1 MSTRQIGVRW
11 VVVGCLLIVL
21 CGGIAVGADSTQI
34 DSEAEIDVDDTDIVE
49 VQSLVSDPREGDTAR
64 YELTYHLGDEITE
77 LVITLP
83 ETDGDA
89 VDGFTEVRENTFE
102 WDGETREPVLE
113 VDQPVDQSA
122 ADYDGLD
129 FAGTD
134 DWALVGAVSTVAEF
148 AGFGDEGD
156 FSFER
161 TIEHEFEGIAGDEM
175 AYVGPYDGEIV
186 ETDTG
191 EIQVITADEA
201 TPPRSPEEV
210 GEILSETAEQFH
222 ITDRR
227 DALHAY
233 IVTDP
238 IRLGGLATGGNADFW
253 VHEDSLESPRTTLWH
268 EYVHSQQHFRPESD
282 VSWTVEGEADY
293 YAYLLAMKQ
302 GEIEYHD
309 FYAALEGADET
320 HSDAILADPGTWDG
334 NPVDYELGALTL
346 AALDSEIREASAGT
360 DTYKDVMETKNEEGG
375 DPVMERGSVSDSE
388 FESFATDAART
399 DISQFF
405 DSYIRS
411 EPDSLAV
418 PGPETY
424 EVEPTDSDLV
434 IDTTDS
440 VAGTGTEERIEFT
453 ITNAG
458 DGTSIVPFVTVDAPD
473 GVSDGEL
480 GVNTNDGVASEV
492 TAVDEGWA
500 LDHLE
505 PGESVVVEYIF
516 DAPDDESA
524 EPEQID
530 ALVTDRGGESAA
542 TSSELE
548 VVDAPE
554 ISIDGP
560 DVISAGES
568 ATFEATKESTDQD
581 IVSYTWEVTGPV
593 DETIETD
600 DPELS
605 HEFTDPGEYTVV
617 LTAENAEGATATTTG
632 ELLVNDQPTVTIDA
646 PEEVSPG
653 EEFLAKAEVTN
664 EFGSYDVEWEAN
676 GLEATEERVEF
687 TFASDGERKLSVT
700 VTDEYGE
707 STTESATVVVGD
719 PDESDGIQ
727 EEITDAFGPGMGVP
741 VAVLALGIL
750 LLGLRTRR

>member
-1 MSTRQIGVRW
+1 MTNRQIGVRW
-11 VVVGCLLIVL
+11 VVVGCLLIIL
-21 CGGIAVGADSTQI
+21 CGGIAVGADSTQSYS
-34 DSEAEIDVDDTDIVE
+34 DSEIVVDDTDVIE
-49 VQSLVSDPREGDTAR
+49 VQSLVSDPREGDTAS
-64 YELTYHLGDEITE
+64 YELTYYLGDDITE
-77 LVITLP
+77 LQITLP
-83 ETDGDA
+83 ETDGDPG
-89 VDGFTEVRENTFE
+89 DGFTEVSENIFE
-102 WDGETREPVLE
+102 WDGETTEPVLE
-113 VDQPVDQSA
+113 VDQSVDQSA
-122 ADYDGLD
+122 AGHDGLD

-148 AGFGDEGD
+148 RGFGDGAD
-156 FSFER
+156 FSFDR

-175 AYVGPYDGEIV
+175 AYVGPYESEIV
-186 ETDTG
+186 ETESG
-191 EIQVITADEA
+191 EIRVITADET
-201 TPPRSPEEV
+201 TPPRSTKEV

-222 ITDRR
+222 ITNRR

-253 VHEDSLESPRTTLWH
+253 VHEDSLDSPRTTLWH
-268 EYVHSQQHFRPESD
+268 EYIHSQQHFRPESD
-282 VSWTVEGEADY
+282 VSWTIEAEADY

-309 FYAALEGADET
+309 FYSALEGADET
-320 HSDAILADPGTWDG
+320 HSDAILAEPGTWADE
-334 NPVDYELGALTL
+334 PVDYELGALTL

-375 DPVMERGSVSDSE
+375 DPVMQSGTVSDSE
-388 FESFATDAART
+388 FESFVTEAART
-399 DISQFF
+399 DMSQFF
-405 DSYIRS
+405 TSYIRS
-411 EPDSLAV
+411 EPDSLIV

-424 EVEPTDSDLV
+424 EVEPTGSALT
-434 IDTTDS
+434 IETTDT
-440 VAGTGTEERIEFT
+440 VLGAATEESIEFT

-458 DGTSIVPFVTVDAPD
+458 DGTSIAPFVTVDAPEEL
-473 GVSDGEL
+473 SDGQL
-480 GVNTNDGVASEV
+480 GVNTNAGVASEV
-492 TAVDEGWA
+492 TTVEGGWA
-500 LDHLE
+500 VDHLE
-505 PGESVVVEYIF
+505 PGESVVVEYLF
-516 DAPDDESA
+516 DAPADESA

-560 DVISAGES
+560 DVIAAGES
-568 ATFEATKESTDQD
+568 VTFEATKESTDQD
-581 IVSYTWEVTGPV
+581 IISYRWEVTGPV

-600 DPELS
+600 GPEFS
-605 HEFTDPGEYTVV
+605 YEFTEPGEYTVV
-617 LTAENAEGATATTTG
+617 LTTENADGATATTTR

-646 PEEVSPG
+646 PDEVSTG
-653 EEFLAKAEVTN
+653 EEFLAEAEVTN
-664 EFGSYDVEWEAN
+664 EFGSYDLEWEAN
-676 GLEATEERVEF
+676 GLDATRERVKF
-687 TFASDGERKLSVT
+687 TFTSDGERELSVT

-707 STTESATVVVGD
+707 STTESTTVIVGD

-741 VAVLALGIL
+741 AALLALGIL